1 MEEQSQLSHKTDG
14 AFSYTLRD
22 FAVVV
27 FRHRQLIVL
36 TFLGIFIGATVT
48 ALMQPYQYEAGIKVL
63 LTRGRADPMVTTEQT
78 DMPRSLSTIVTEA
91 DVNSEVELIKSRDLL
106 EKVVVASGLD
116 QSPRNKTWWDGLFSS
131 GTKVAGAT
139 SNEAQDKK
147 GNGSGGAGAVMA
159 RLNVEPVIKSNIITV
174 TYKAPDP
181 QMAARVVNAL
191 ADLYLDKHLEVHRA
205 SGALGFFQQETERY
219 RKGLANVEAQMSGF
233 GQAQGVASAQLENE
247 ITLRSLSE
255 FETKL
260 KDSNAAIAETEERIR
275 SLEAE
280 VAATP
285 ARLIS
290 TVRTSTSREVVQ
302 NLKSTLLTLELK
314 RTEMLG
320 KYDPSYRAVQE
331 VEKQIAQ
338 TRTALAMEERPSQQE
353 EGTDRNPTYE
363 RLKEQLGGAK
373 SDLPALKARSAKL
386 AQSVL
391 ALKEK
396 SRWLYQK
403 EIAQNDLFRTQKIA
417 EVNYQL
423 YLHKQEEAR
432 ISDELDKQR
441 ILNVAIVD
449 RAMVPVQP
457 SGIPRSLLVL
467 IGGVLAVL
475 MSVGLAFGLD
485 LLSPTFRTPDE
496 VRAFLNIPILAAIP
510 KNGK

>member
-22 FAVVV
+22 FASVV

-36 TFLGIFIGATVT
+36 TFLGIFMGATAV

-63 LTRGRADPMVTTEQT
+63 LTRGRADPMVTTELA
-78 DMPRSLSTIVTEA
+78 DLPRSLSTIVTEQ

-106 EKVVVASGLD
+106 DKVVVASGLD
-116 QSPRNKTWWDGLFSS
+116 QLSKNKTWWASIFSS
-131 GTKVAGAT
+131 GGKAAGAT
-139 SNEAQDKK
+139 SDEAQDKK
-147 GNGSGGAGAVMA
+147 GNGSGGAGALLVK
-159 RLNVEPVIKSNIITV
+159 LNVEPVIKSNIITV

-205 SGALGFFQQETERY
+205 TGALEFFQQETERY
-219 RKGLANVEAQMSGF
+219 RKGLVNVEAQMSGF
-233 GQAQGVASAQLENE
+233 GQAQGVASAQLEKE

-255 FETKL
+255 FEAKFR
-260 KDSNAAIAETEERIR
+260 DSKAAIAETEERIR
-275 SLEAE
+275 SLDTEL
-280 VAATP
+280 AATP
-285 ARLIS
+285 PRLIS

-338 TRTALAMEERPSQQE
+338 TRAALAMEEKPSQQE
-353 EGTDRNPTYE
+353 ESTDRNPTYE
-363 RLKEQLGGAK
+363 KLKEQLVGAK
-373 SDLPALKARSAKL
+373 SDLPGLKARSAKL
-386 AQSVL
+386 AQNVQ
-391 ALKEK
+391 ALQER
-396 SRWLYQK
+396 SRWLYQR

-417 EVNYQL
+417 EQNYQL

-449 RAMVPVQP
+449 RATPPLQP
-457 SGIPRSLLVL
+457 SGIPRPLIVL
-467 IGGVLAVL
+467 IAGILAGL

-496 VRAFLNIPILAAIP
+496 VRALLNIPVLAAIP
-510 KNGK
+510 KNGE